1 MAPTPDSDSDGTYHH
16 GTAFY
21 PDLSSDARPGSDS
34 CTNATHKGSDHL
46 GPGTIGIRGSSSPSR
61 PGHHWP
67 GPSTSSTSGQVG
79 PRADP
84 LISSRSGIP
93 LIRVSSFPQ
102 IPPLASHSFF
112 PYNCHKRDFLFAL
125 QTLHVCWLHADI
137 CSIIS
142 TPALSLLRAPVTHP
156 SFIFSPVYTP
166 PALLLCRCASIHPCM
181 PLTVT
186 SPPMLPSWAR
196 PHSGPHAHGSGPA
209 GRAAVTPFKPG
220 SRPHGHV
227 TPCARPRLG
236 RSQAAYL

>member
-67 GPSTSSTSGQVG
+67 GPSTSSTSGQIG

-142 TPALSLLRAPVTHP
+142 TPDISSLRAPVTHP
-156 SFIFSPVYTP
+156 SFLSR
-166 PALLLCRCASIHPCM
+166 RCTLHQLFFCVGVRQSIHAC
-181 PLTVT
+181 
-186 SPPMLPSWAR
+186 PS
-196 PHSGPHAHGSGPA
+196 H
-209 GRAAVTPFKPG
+209 
-220 SRPHGHV
+220 
-227 TPCARPRLG
+227 
-236 RSQAAYL
+236 

>member
-1 MAPTPDSDSDGTYHH
+1 MTRNGLAAHLTASHGSGPPMAPTPDSDSDGTYHH

-34 CTNATHKGSDHL
+34 CTNATHKGPDHL

-67 GPSTSSTSGQVG
+67 GPSTSSTSGQIG

-112 PYNCHKRDFLFAL
+112 PYNCHKAGFSLSPANTARLLAPRRHL
-125 QTLHVCWLHADI
+125 LHYLDSDDNLWI
-137 CSIIS
+137 CYG
-142 TPALSLLRAPVTHP
+142 LNHQL
-156 SFIFSPVYTP
+156 
-166 PALLLCRCASIHPCM
+166 
-181 PLTVT
+181 
-186 SPPMLPSWAR
+186 
-196 PHSGPHAHGSGPA
+196 
-209 GRAAVTPFKPG
+209 
-220 SRPHGHV
+220 
-227 TPCARPRLG
+227 
-236 RSQAAYL
+236 

>member
-1 MAPTPDSDSDGTYHH
+1 MTRNGLAAHLTASHGPGPPRHQHRTPTRTGPTTTGPRSPWTI
-16 GTAFY
+16 
-21 PDLSSDARPGSDS
+21 SSDARPGSDS
-34 CTNATHKGSDHL
+34 RTNATHKGSDHF
-46 GPGTIGIRGSSSPSR
+46 GPGTIGIRVSSSPSR

-112 PYNCHKRDFLFAL
+112 PYNCHKRDFLLAL

-142 TPALSLLRAPVTHP
+142 TPTTPVDLLRPKP
-156 SFIFSPVYTP
+156 S
-166 PALLLCRCASIHPCM
+166 AL
-181 PLTVT
+181 TT
-186 SPPMLPSWAR
+186 SNC
-196 PHSGPHAHGSGPA
+196 
-209 GRAAVTPFKPG
+209 V
-220 SRPHGHV
+220 V
-227 TPCARPRLG
+227 
-236 RSQAAYL
+236 